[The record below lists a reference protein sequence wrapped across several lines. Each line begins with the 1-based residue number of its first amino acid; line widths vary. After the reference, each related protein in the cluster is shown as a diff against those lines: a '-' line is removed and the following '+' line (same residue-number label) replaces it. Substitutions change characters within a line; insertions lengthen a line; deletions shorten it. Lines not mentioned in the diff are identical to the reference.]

1 MGSPLVSEDVGRYQ
15 TTSVGKKGERPH
27 SECTAILRRLVAL
40 VPTVKQD
47 GWGEGTHTDQ
57 EGSKV
62 SGTLNGYR
70 QGGEE
75 DTPDGHKSECRDQ
88 METSFAEMVWRVCGD
103 EENDGTTGIWC
114 HCKEIRLDC
123 GITKAS
129 NNLSKEA
136 GGQRGRCT
144 VAHGNNGKDIVLG
157 VFERLEE
164 CLVLELGANSLR
176 AVTEAPKA
184 GNLLLTIV
192 EESCLGRAN
201 G

>member
-27 SECTAILRRLVAL
+27 SECTAILRRLVTL

-75 DTPDGHKSECRDQ
+75 DTPDGHKSESRDQ
-88 METSFAEMVWRVCGD
+88 METSFAEMV
-103 EENDGTTGIWC
+103 
-114 HCKEIRLDC
+114 
-123 GITKAS
+123 
-129 NNLSKEA
+129 
-136 GGQRGRCT
+136 
-144 VAHGNNGKDIVLG
+144 
-157 VFERLEE
+157 
-164 CLVLELGANSLR
+164 
-176 AVTEAPKA
+176 
-184 GNLLLTIV
+184 
-192 EESCLGRAN
+192 
-201 G
+201 